1 MNGEPI
7 VVLLSDGRTINLQH
21 VIATQRLTKVV
32 RRSNPQTGLP
42 DKESTSVEVIQ
53 NFGNNT
59 FDASAETHM
68 LQVQTGRGWD
78 ISILDKDDIALFDG
92 AWYSYCMFANRKAA
106 VRMGGTNYT
115 PQYDMDS
122 HANQKKPRI

>member
-21 VIATQRLTKVV
+21 VIATQRLTKVT
-32 RRSNPQTGLP
+32 RRSNPQTGLS
-42 DKESTSVEVIQ
+42 DKESTSLEVIQ

-59 FDASAETHM
+59 FDASVETHM

-92 AWYSYCMFANRKAA
+92 AWGA
-106 VRMGGTNYT
+106 YT
-115 PQYDMDS
+115 MWARDGS
-122 HANQKKPRI
+122 VI